1 MQLYVGCS
9 GWSYTSWQ
17 VPFYPQNIEN
27 KAWLPYYSQILN
39 YVEIDSTFYNI
50 PSELMVKNW
59 NRRTP
64 DNFRF
69 TAKFPKLITHDKK
82 FKNVNRDLELFYNRM
97 EPLRDKL
104 LALLIQ
110 LPPSYKLKEGLE
122 DFRSHNF
129 FFEGDFRYAVEVRHA
144 SWFSDLAYNFFK
156 NNNIVMVWSQMDR
169 LQTPPIVTSDFVY
182 LRLIGDRRL
191 SDDQFGKIQIDRT
204 EEIRNWA
211 NKMKDIS
218 KNEKDVKIGIVAANN
233 HYGGYGPGTVDIFRQ
248 NMDLE
253 TLSFENIDV
262 GKITRDL
269 QLEARINLSEPK
281 PSKKGRQTTMSDF
294 IE

>member
-17 VPFYPQNIEN
+17 GPFYPQNIEN

-294 IE
+294 VE

>member
-1 MQLYVGCS
+1 MQLYTGCS
-9 GWSYTSWQ
+9 GWSYSSWQ
-17 VPFYPQNIEN
+17 GPFYPHNIEN
-27 KAWLPYYSQILN
+27 SAWLPYYSQIFD
-39 YVEIDSTFYNI
+39 YVEIDSTFYSI

-59 NRRTP
+59 NKRTP

-69 TAKFPKLITHDKK
+69 TAKFTKIITNYKK
-82 FKNVNRDLELFYNRM
+82 FKNVEKDLELFYKRM
-97 EPLRDKL
+97 EPLKDKL

-122 DFRSHNF
+122 DFRSHDF
-129 FFEGDFRYAVEVRHA
+129 FFEGDFRYAVEVRHS

-156 NNNIVMVWSQMDR
+156 NNNIAMVWSQMDR

-211 NKMKDIS
+211 NKMKEVS
-218 KNEKDVKIGIVAANN
+218 KNEKDIKIGIVAANN
-233 HYGGYGPGTVDIFRQ
+233 HYGGYGPGTVDIFRR

-253 TLSFENIDV
+253 TLSFENADIE
-262 GKITRDL
+262 KITREL
-269 QLEARINLSEPK
+269 QLETRINLSERK
-281 PSKKGRQTTMSDF
+281 PSRKGRQTTISDF
-294 IE
+294 VK

>member
-1 MQLYVGCS
+1 LKLYIGCS
-9 GWSYTSWQ
+9 GWSYSSWQ
-17 VPFYPQNIEN
+17 GPFYPPNMEN
-27 KAWLPYYSQILN
+27 KSWLPYYSQVFN

-69 TAKFPKLITHDKK
+69 TAKFPKIITHEKT
-82 FKNVNRDLELFYNRM
+82 FKNVEKDLELFYERM
-97 EPLRDKL
+97 EPLKDKV

-110 LPPSYKLKEGLE
+110 LPPSYQLKEGLE
-122 DFRSHNF
+122 DFRNYNF
-129 FFEGDFRYAVEVRHA
+129 FFEGSFRYAVEVRHP

-156 NNNIVMVWSQMDR
+156 NNNISMVWSQMDR

-191 SDDQFGKIQIDRT
+191 AETQFGKIQIDRT

-211 NKMKDIS
+211 TKIKEVRQ
-218 KNEKDVKIGIVAANN
+218 NEKDVKVGIVAANN

-248 NMDLE
+248 NMDME
-253 TLSFENIDV
+253 KLSFDNVDVTKINRHLELENRFNW
-262 GKITRDL
+262 K
-269 QLEARINLSEPK
+269 PK
-281 PSKKGRQTTMSDF
+281 EKAKQTSLSDF
-294 IE
+294 L